1 MVEHP
6 APCWIYNNGMSVD
19 ERLKALTMTAELLL
33 HESQEHTKRA
43 LEHTQQLE
51 MDAEHIRALA
61 RIAELH
67 HERLARLES

>member
-1 MVEHP
+1 
-6 APCWIYNNGMSVD
+6 MSVD